1 LSVSSHAAAGT
12 ERPNTARTAALASLA
27 MVAFAGNSLLC
38 RAALG
43 LRSIDAAS
51 FTTLR
56 LLSGAIVLLLLARAL
71 PASRAG
77 AGPGAGGAPA
87 PRDWV
92 AALVLFG
99 YAIAFSF
106 AYTLL
111 TAGIG
116 ALILF
121 GTVQATM
128 FVAGLSAGERFGPVA
143 WCGVAVAVAGVAW
156 LVAPGVSAP
165 NPLGAALMAAA
176 GIGWGVY
183 SLRGRRLGD
192 PVRMNADSFLR
203 SLPLTIATS
212 VVLVGIRHVT
222 PEGAALAIASG
233 AVTSGVGY
241 IVWYAALQGLTA
253 TCAAVI
259 QLSVPA
265 IAAIG
270 GVVFLLEPV
279 SWRLVL
285 SSIAILGGIAVTLT
299 RRARSV

>member
-1 LSVSSHAAAGT
+1 VSSDSAASI
-12 ERPNTARTAALASLA
+12 ERPNAARTAALASLA

-43 LRSIDAAS
+43 RELIDAAS

-56 LLSGAIVLLLLARAL
+56 LLSGAVVLLLLARVL
-71 PASRAG
+71 PASRATV
-77 AGPGAGGAPA
+77 P
-87 PRDWV
+87 PRDWI

-128 FVAGLSAGERFGPVA
+128 FVAGLRAGERFGLVA
-143 WCGVAVAVAGVAW
+143 WCGVAIAVAGVAW

-165 NPLGAALMAAA
+165 DALGAVLMAAA
-176 GIGWGVY
+176 GIGWGAY

-203 SLPLTIATS
+203 SLPLAVAAS
-212 VVLVGIRHVT
+212 AVLVGIRHVT
-222 PEGAALAIASG
+222 PEGAALAVASG
-233 AVTSGVGY
+233 AVTSGLGY
-241 IVWYAALQGLTA
+241 ILWYAALQGLTA
-253 TCAAVI
+253 TRAAVI

-265 IAAIG
+265 IAAVG

-285 SSIAILGGIAVTLT
+285 SSIAILGGIGITLT
-299 RRARSV
+299 RRARARL

>member
-1 LSVSSHAAAGT
+1 
-12 ERPNTARTAALASLA
+12 

-43 LRSIDAAS
+43 TQSIDAAS

-56 LLSGAIVLLLLARAL
+56 LLSGAIVLLVLARVL
-71 PASRAG
+71 PASRA
-77 AGPGAGGAPA
+77 AAA
-87 PRDWV
+87 PRDWI

-121 GTVQATM
+121 GTTQVTM
-128 FVAGLSAGERFGPVA
+128 FAVGLSTGERFRPVA
-143 WCGVAVAVAGVAW
+143 WGGLALALAGVAW

-165 NPLGAALMAAA
+165 DPLGAVLMATA
-176 GIGWGVY
+176 GIGWGTY

-203 SLPLTIATS
+203 SLPLAVAAS
-212 VVLVGIRHVT
+212 AVLVGIRHVT
-222 PEGAALAIASG
+222 PEGAALAVASG
-233 AVTSGVGY
+233 AVTSGIGY
-241 IVWYAALQGLTA
+241 IVWYSALKGLTA
-253 TCAAVI
+253 TRAAVI

-265 IAAIG
+265 IAALG
-270 GVVFLLEPV
+270 GVIFLLEPV

-285 SSIAILGGIAVTLT
+285 SSIAILGGIGMTLT
-299 RRARSV
+299 RRARAPL

>member
-1 LSVSSHAAAGT
+1 ML
-12 ERPNTARTAALASLA
+12 
-27 MVAFAGNSLLC
+27 AFAGNSLLC

-43 LRSIDAAS
+43 PQLIDAAS

-56 LLSGAIVLLLLARAL
+56 LLSGAVVLLLLARVL
-71 PASRAG
+71 PASRA
-77 AGPGAGGAPA
+77 APS
-87 PRDWV
+87 PRDWI

-128 FVAGLSAGERFGPVA
+128 FVAGLRAGERFGPVA
-143 WCGVAVAVAGVAW
+143 WCGVAIAVAGVAW

-165 NPLGAALMAAA
+165 DPLGALLMAAA
-176 GIGWGVY
+176 GIGWGAY

-203 SLPLTIATS
+203 SLPLAVAAS
-212 VVLVGIRHVT
+212 VLLVGIRHVT
-222 PEGAALAIASG
+222 PEGAALAVASG
-233 AVTSGVGY
+233 ALTSGIGY
-241 IVWYAALQGLTA
+241 ILWYAALQGLTA
-253 TCAAVI
+253 TRAAVI

-265 IAAIG
+265 IAAVG
-270 GVVFLLEPV
+270 GVAFLLEPV

-285 SSIAILGGIAVTLT
+285 SSVAILGGIGMTLT
-299 RRARSV
+299 RRARAPF

>member
-1 LSVSSHAAAGT
+1 MSLQSAERTERAKPGPAAAPAN
-12 ERPNTARTAALASLA
+12 RARTAALASLA

-43 LRSIDAAS
+43 RQLIDAAS

-71 PASRAG
+71 SASRA
-77 AGPGAGGAPA
+77 ASA

-92 AALVLFG
+92 AALVLFA
-99 YAIAFSF
+99 YAISFSF

-121 GTVQATM
+121 GSTQATM
-128 FVAGLSAGERFGPVA
+128 LAAGLRAGERFGSAA
-143 WCGVAVAVAGVAW
+143 WCGLAIAVAGVAW

-176 GIGWGVY
+176 GIGWGAY

-203 SLPLTIATS
+203 SLPLAAAAS
-212 VVLVGIRHVT
+212 ALLVGIRHVT
-222 PEGAALAIASG
+222 PEGAVLAIASG
-233 AVTSGVGY
+233 AATSGIGY

-253 TCAAVI
+253 TRAAVI

-265 IAAIG
+265 IAALG
-270 GVVFLLEPV
+270 GVLFLLEPL
-279 SWRLVL
+279 SWRLAL
-285 SSIAILGGIAVTLT
+285 SSIAILGGIGLTLT
-299 RRARSV
+299 RRARAPL

>member
-1 LSVSSHAAAGT
+1 
-12 ERPNTARTAALASLA
+12 

-43 LRSIDAAS
+43 PQAIDAAS

-56 LLSGAIVLLLLARAL
+56 LLSGAVILLLLASAL
-71 PASRAG
+71 PRSRA
-77 AGPGAGGAPA
+77 AAP
-87 PRDWV
+87 PRDWI
-92 AALVLFG
+92 AAGVLFG

-121 GTVQATM
+121 GTTQATM
-128 FVAGLSAGERFGPVA
+128 LVAGLRAGERFGPVA
-143 WCGVAVAVAGVAW
+143 WSGLAIAVAGVAW

-165 NPLGAALMAAA
+165 DPLGAALMAAA

-203 SLPLTIATS
+203 SLPLAAVGSAVMI
-212 VVLVGIRHVT
+212 GIRHVT
-222 PEGAALAIASG
+222 PAGAALAIASG

-241 IVWYAALQGLTA
+241 IVWYAALQGLSA
-253 TCAAVI
+253 TRAAVI

-265 IAAIG
+265 IAALG

-285 SSIAILGGIAVTLT
+285 SSLAILGGIGITIT
-299 RRARSV
+299 RRARAPL

>member
-1 LSVSSHAAAGT
+1 
-12 ERPNTARTAALASLA
+12 

-43 LRSIDAAS
+43 LGSIDAAS

-71 PASRAG
+71 PASRA
-77 AGPGAGGAPA
+77 APA

-92 AALVLFG
+92 AGLVLFG

-106 AYTLL
+106 AYASL
-111 TAGIG
+111 TAGTG

-128 FVAGLSAGERFGPVA
+128 FAAGLRAGERFGPFA
-143 WCGVAVAVAGVAW
+143 WCGLAIAVAGVAW

-165 NPLGAALMAAA
+165 DPLGAVLMAVA
-176 GIGWGVY
+176 GVGWGAY

-203 SLPLTIATS
+203 SLPLAVATS
-212 VVLVGIRHVT
+212 AVLVGIRHVT
-222 PEGAALAIASG
+222 PTGAALAVASG

-241 IVWYAALQGLTA
+241 IVWYAALRGLTA
-253 TCAAVI
+253 TRAAVI
-259 QLSVPA
+259 QLSVPV
-265 IAAIG
+265 IAAAG

-279 SWRLVL
+279 SWRLVV
-285 SSIAILGGIAVTLT
+285 SSVAILGGIGMTLT
-299 RRARSV
+299 RRGRAQ

>member
-1 LSVSSHAAAGT
+1 
-12 ERPNTARTAALASLA
+12 

-43 LRSIDAAS
+43 TQSIDAAS

-56 LLSGAIVLLLLARAL
+56 LLSGAVVLLLLARAL
-71 PASRAG
+71 PASRA
-77 AGPGAGGAPA
+77 ALA
-87 PRDWV
+87 PRDWI

-106 AYTLL
+106 AYTSL
-111 TAGIG
+111 TAGTG

-121 GTVQATM
+121 GTVQVTM
-128 FVAGLSAGERFGPVA
+128 FVAGFSAGERFGPLA
-143 WCGVAVAVAGVAW
+143 WCGLVIAVAGVAW

-165 NPLGAALMAAA
+165 DPLGATLMGVA

-203 SLPLTIATS
+203 SLPLAVATS
-212 VVLVGIRHVT
+212 AMLVLIRHVT
-222 PEGAALAIASG
+222 PTGAALAIASG
-233 AVTSGVGY
+233 TLTSGVGY

-253 TCAAVI
+253 TRAAVI
-259 QLSVPA
+259 QLSVPV
-265 IAAIG
+265 IAAVG

-285 SSIAILGGIAVTLT
+285 SSIAILGGIGMTLA
-299 RRARSV
+299 RRSRSA

>member
-1 LSVSSHAAAGT
+1 MSSLSAQTT
-12 ERPNTARTAALASLA
+12 ERPTAARTAALASLA

-43 LRSIDAAS
+43 AQLVDAAS

-56 LLSGAIVLLLLARAL
+56 LLSGAIVLLFLAYAL
-71 PASRAG
+71 PGSRA
-77 AGPGAGGAPA
+77 APG

-92 AALVLFG
+92 TALVLFG

-106 AYTLL
+106 AYTML

-121 GTVQATM
+121 GTVQVTM
-128 FVAGLSAGERFGPVA
+128 FVAGLRAGERFGPLA
-143 WCGVAVAVAGVAW
+143 WCGLAIAVAGVAW

-165 NPLGAALMAAA
+165 DPLGAALMTVA
-176 GIGWGVY
+176 GIGWAAY

-203 SLPLTIATS
+203 SLPLAAAAS
-212 VVLVGIRHVT
+212 AVLVGIRHVT
-222 PEGAALAIASG
+222 PEGAALAVASG
-233 AVTSGVGY
+233 AVTSGLGY

-253 TCAAVI
+253 TRAAVI

-265 IAAIG
+265 IAALG
-270 GVVFLLEPV
+270 GVLFLLEPV
-279 SWRLVL
+279 SSRLVL
-285 SSIAILGGIAVTLT
+285 SSIAILGGIGMTLT
-299 RRARSV
+299 RRARGG

>member
-1 LSVSSHAAAGT
+1 
-12 ERPNTARTAALASLA
+12 

-43 LRSIDAAS
+43 LQSIDAAS

-56 LLSGAIVLLLLARAL
+56 LVSGAVVLVLLARAL
-71 PASRAG
+71 PSARA
-77 AGPGAGGAPA
+77 PP
-87 PRDWV
+87 PRDWIP
-92 AALVLFG
+92 ALVLFG

-111 TAGIG
+111 TAGMG

-121 GTVQATM
+121 GSVQATM
-128 FVAGLSAGERFGPVA
+128 FVAGLRAGERFAPVA
-143 WCGVAVAVAGVAW
+143 WCGVAIAVAGVAW

-165 NPLGAALMAAA
+165 DSLGAVLMAAA
-176 GIGWGVY
+176 GIGWGAY

-203 SLPLTIATS
+203 SLPLAIATS

-253 TCAAVI
+253 TRAAVI

-265 IAAIG
+265 IAAVG
-270 GVVFLLEPV
+270 GAVFLLEPV
-279 SWRLVL
+279 SWRLAL
-285 SSIAILGGIAVTLT
+285 SSIAILGGIGLTLT
-299 RRARSV
+299 RRAGGPL

>member
-1 LSVSSHAAAGT
+1 VRPPSAQRT
-12 ERPNTARTAALASLA
+12 ERPSAARTAAFASLA

-43 LRSIDAAS
+43 LQAIDAAS

-56 LLSGAIVLLLLARAL
+56 LLAGAVVLLLLARVL
-71 PASRAG
+71 PVARA
-77 AGPGAGGAPA
+77 APA
-87 PRDWV
+87 PRDWI

-121 GTVQATM
+121 GTTQVTM
-128 FVAGLSAGERFGPVA
+128 FAAGLRAGERFRPLA
-143 WCGVAVAVAGVAW
+143 WCGLAFAVAGVAW

-165 NPLGAALMAAA
+165 DPLGAVLMVVA
-176 GIGWGVY
+176 GIGWGTY

-203 SLPLTIATS
+203 SLPLAVLTS
-212 VVLVGIRHVT
+212 ALLVGIRHVT

-233 AVTSGVGY
+233 ALTSGIGY

-253 TCAAVI
+253 TRAAVI
-259 QLSVPA
+259 QLSVPV
-265 IAAIG
+265 IAALG
-270 GVVFLLEPV
+270 GVLFLLEPV
-279 SWRLVL
+279 SLRLVL
-285 SSIAILGGIAVTLT
+285 SSIAVLGGIGLTLT
-299 RRARSV
+299 RRARAQP

>member
-1 LSVSSHAAAGT
+1 
-12 ERPNTARTAALASLA
+12 

-43 LRSIDAAS
+43 LQSIDAAS

-56 LLSGAIVLLLLARAL
+56 LVAGAVVLLLLARVL
-71 PASRAG
+71 
-77 AGPGAGGAPA
+77 PGARAAPA
-87 PRDWV
+87 PRDWI

-121 GTVQATM
+121 GTTQVTM
-128 FVAGLSAGERFGPVA
+128 FAAGLRAGERFRPLA
-143 WCGVAVAVAGVAW
+143 WCGLAIAVAGFAW

-165 NPLGAALMAAA
+165 HPLGAALMAVA
-176 GIGWGVY
+176 GIGWGMY
-183 SLRGRRLGD
+183 SLRGRRFGD

-203 SLPLTIATS
+203 SLPFAVLTSAL
-212 VVLVGIRHVT
+212 LVGIRHVT

-233 AVTSGVGY
+233 ALTSGIGY

-253 TCAAVI
+253 IRAAVI
-259 QLSVPA
+259 QLSVPV
-265 IAAIG
+265 IAALG
-270 GVVFLLEPV
+270 GVLFLLEPV

-285 SSIAILGGIAVTLT
+285 SSIAVLGGIGLTLT
-299 RRARSV
+299 RRARAQP

>member
-1 LSVSSHAAAGT
+1 VSSHAAAST
-12 ERPNTARTAALASLA
+12 ERPKAARTAALASLA

-43 LRSIDAAS
+43 TQSIDAAS

-56 LLSGAIVLLLLARAL
+56 LLSGAIVLLVLARAL
-71 PASRAG
+71 PASRA
-77 AGPGAGGAPA
+77 AAA
-87 PRDWV
+87 PRDWI
-92 AALVLFG
+92 AAFVLFG

-106 AYTLL
+106 AYASL
-111 TAGIG
+111 TAGTG

-128 FVAGLSAGERFGPVA
+128 FVAGLSSGERFGPVA
-143 WCGVAVAVAGVAW
+143 WCGLAIAVAGVAW

-165 NPLGAALMAAA
+165 DPLGAALMAAA
-176 GIGWGVY
+176 GVGWGVY

-203 SLPLTIATS
+203 SLPLAVATS
-212 VVLVGIRHVT
+212 AVLVLLRHVT
-222 PEGAALAIASG
+222 PAGAGLAIASG
-233 AVTSGVGY
+233 ALTSAIGY

-253 TCAAVI
+253 TRAAVI
-259 QLSVPA
+259 QLSVPV
-265 IAAIG
+265 IAALG

-285 SSIAILGGIAVTLT
+285 SSVAILGGIGMTLM
-299 RRARSV
+299 RRARARP

>member
-1 LSVSSHAAAGT
+1 MA
-12 ERPNTARTAALASLA
+12 
-27 MVAFAGNSLLC
+27 AFAGNSLLC

-43 LRSIDAAS
+43 TQSIDAAS

-56 LLSGAIVLLLLARAL
+56 LFSGAVVLLLLARAL
-71 PASRAG
+71 PASRA
-77 AGPGAGGAPA
+77 ARS
-87 PRDWV
+87 PRDWI

-111 TAGIG
+111 TAGLG

-121 GTVQATM
+121 GSTQATM
-128 FVAGLSAGERFGPVA
+128 LVVGLRAGERFGPVA
-143 WCGVAVAVAGVAW
+143 WCGLVIAVAGVAW

-165 NPLGAALMAAA
+165 DPLGAALMVAA
-176 GIGWGVY
+176 GIGWGAY

-203 SLPLTIATS
+203 SLPLAVATS
-212 VVLVGIRHVT
+212 AVLVGIRHVT

-233 AVTSGVGY
+233 AVTSGIGY

-253 TCAAVI
+253 TRAAVI

-265 IAAIG
+265 IAALG

-285 SSIAILGGIAVTLT
+285 SSIAILGGIGITLT
-299 RRARSV
+299 RRARSRESAGPPDQGH

>member
-1 LSVSSHAAAGT
+1 MSSLSAQTT
-12 ERPNTARTAALASLA
+12 ERPTAARTAALASLA

-43 LRSIDAAS
+43 AQLVDAAS

-56 LLSGAIVLLLLARAL
+56 LLSGAIVLLLLAYAL
-71 PASRAG
+71 PGSRA
-77 AGPGAGGAPA
+77 ARA

-92 AALVLFG
+92 TALALFG

-106 AYTLL
+106 AYTML

-121 GTVQATM
+121 GTVQVTM
-128 FVAGLSAGERFGPVA
+128 FVAGLRAGERFGPIA
-143 WCGVAVAVAGVAW
+143 WCGLAIAVAGVAW

-165 NPLGAALMAAA
+165 DPLGAALMTVA
-176 GIGWGVY
+176 GIGWAAY

-203 SLPLTIATS
+203 SLPLAAAAS
-212 VVLVGIRHVT
+212 AVLVGLRHVT
-222 PEGAALAIASG
+222 PEGAALAVASG
-233 AVTSGVGY
+233 AVTSGLGY

-253 TCAAVI
+253 TRAAVI
-259 QLSVPA
+259 QLSVPV
-265 IAAIG
+265 IAAVG
-270 GVVFLLEPV
+270 GVLFLLEPV
-279 SWRLVL
+279 SSRLVL
-285 SSIAILGGIAVTLT
+285 SSIAILGGIGMTLT
-299 RRARSV
+299 RRARGG